1 MIDLLPVPQDRF
13 ACPCGAGELTVN
25 GFHLPGM
32 VPFARTTCA
41 ECGNEYLAHLHVG
54 FCSNHDFIVEPK
66 SGAVHSTVTAR
77 WYRDFLI
84 AATQSLDSVPAPVE
98 RRTRRA
104 TGDDVLLLNC
114 LDPVYGHC
122 LHRLFSL
129 DAYRRHGF
137 SGSVIAIVPRFL
149 AWLVPDDVD
158 ELWIVDV
165 ALRRSNLGNQAIAAM
180 ADGLASR
187 VSRLRYASMAYGHD
201 LDIARYTGVEPFAV
215 RGHDSVSPPRLTI
228 NWRED
233 RCWTTG
239 GKRMDDQAAVA
250 DQLRLYRLLLEA
262 LRKEAPDLDAA
273 VTGYGRTGTFQPW
286 VQDLRIV
293 EHDTE
298 AERGWATRY
307 SESHLSIGIHGSN
320 TILPA
325 ALSLGALELVVT
337 RFWPHILVTWEWV
350 NRMRA
355 SEALARFRQIP
366 VSASVSDIAS
376 VALMQLRRMQ
386 GSAGYA
392 LMGKLQATETAGSIM
407 FRHAGAFQHSEPIVV
422 HDENGAEM

>member
-1 MIDLLPVPQDRF
+1 MIDLLPAPHDRF
-13 ACPCGAGELTVN
+13 ACPCGGGELTVN

-32 VPFARTTCA
+32 APFARTTCA
-41 ECGNEYLAHLHVG
+41 KCGNDYLAHLHVG
-54 FCSNHDFIVEPK
+54 FCSNHDFIVEPN

-84 AATQSLDSVPAPVE
+84 GAAQSLNSVPASVE

-104 TGDDVLLLNC
+104 PGDDVLLLNC

-129 DAYRRHGF
+129 DACRQRGF
-137 SGSVIAIVPRFL
+137 NGSVIAIVPRFL
-149 AWLVPDDVD
+149 AWLVPDEVD
-158 ELWIVDV
+158 ELWIVDTP
-165 ALRRSNLGNQAIAAM
+165 LRRCNLGNQTIAAM
-180 ADGLASR
+180 ADELAGD
-187 VSRLRYASMAYGHD
+187 VARLRYASMSFGHD
-201 LDIARYTGVEPFAV
+201 LDIARYAGVEPFAV
-215 RGHDSVSPPRLTI
+215 RGHESVSPPRLTL

-233 RCWTTG
+233 RCWTAG
-239 GKRMDDQAAVA
+239 GKRMDDKAAVA

-293 EHDTE
+293 EHDAE
-298 AERGWATRY
+298 AERAWARRNA
-307 SESHLSIGIHGSN
+307 ESHLSIGIHGSN
-320 TILPA
+320 MILPA
-325 ALSLGALELVVT
+325 ALSLGAIELVTT

-355 SEALARFRQIP
+355 SEALVRFRQIP

-376 VALMQLRRMQ
+376 ISLMQLRRMQ

-392 LMGKLQATETAGSIM
+392 LMGKLRATETAASIM
-407 FRHAGAFQHSEPIVV
+407 FRHAGAFQHSEPIVL
-422 HDENGAEM
+422 HDETGAEI